1 MKHLREIKAAVL
13 AVVALFI
20 LYFGFSFLKGI
31 NIFSS
36 VKTYHGTYA
45 VANKLVEQSPVYI
58 RGYKVGLVERIVY
71 DFRQDSAFAVS
82 ISVASDI
89 ALPEGTVMAIVADGL
104 MGGTAIELQLPV
116 DQANRSILSNGA
128 KLPTTVV
135 PSLME
140 GMQAGL
146 LAKVESAVGQ
156 ADELI
161 QVLRGQLADNHLYNI
176 LENVDSVSNSLTA
189 VAADVRVFTGQRLP
203 RIAENADTLVA
214 NLSCFS
220 NRLNAVDIDGTMGK
234 VDSAV
239 AGVNTLVAKI
249 NNADGTVGALIND
262 RELYTHIDRTVVS
275 VDSLVT
281 DLKAHPKRYVHFSL
295 FGRKDKA
302 KTEKK

>member
-189 VAADVRVFTGQRLP
+189 VAADVRVFTDQRLP

>member
-116 DQANRSILSNGA
+116 DQVNRSILSNGA

-189 VAADVRVFTGQRLP
+189 VAADVRVFTDQRLP

-220 NRLNAVDIDGTMGK
+220 NRLNAVDIDGTMSK